1 MDNISNTKK
10 SSYNIITD
18 VIGKILLLVISIII
32 PKLYIDN
39 YGSDL
44 NGLLNSLNGIFVYL
58 NLLEAGIGSAS
69 IQALYKPI
77 TQKDY
82 HKITEILS
90 ATRSYYLRNGFF
102 FLAGL
107 VIVSLGYPSFAHSK
121 IDFWTIVLLVI
132 LSGAPYI
139 VKFFFQGKYTVLL
152 TADNRL
158 YILNIVTNGI
168 HIAANIIKAVLLI
181 NHVNI
186 VLVQGIFSCLYLV
199 QVIVIAAYA
208 HNKYKYLSFS
218 ETPDKYALSKS
229 KSALI
234 HEFAF
239 VVFNNTDVLL
249 LTYFADLKTVSIYS
263 VYNMIFSQIT
273 LLLQSITT
281 GSNSGLG
288 QLMVTDHDRYN
299 RVFNNFE
306 YTFQVLACFVLISV
320 GVMTPSFVR
329 LYTINATDANY
340 LLPGLALLFTE
351 IQILSLIRWPG
362 VGSIKAA
369 GMFKETQYR
378 ALAEVCINIVVSILL
393 IRKYQIYGVLL
404 GTIAALLY
412 RTFDVMIFT
421 RKYILK
427 TSIKIALIKT
437 GALLILS
444 TVVLLAETRINI
456 ECSSYYL
463 FVSKGCIVFGLN
475 ILLFVF
481 YSLVTNYRGFISILR
496 MVRSKVFHRV

>member
-1 MDNISNTKK
+1 MNSVSNAQK
-10 SSYNIITD
+10 SYYNIITD
-18 VIGKILLLVISIII
+18 IVGKVLLLVISITI

-44 NGLLNSLNGIFVYL
+44 NGLLNSLNGVFVYL

-69 IQALYKPI
+69 IQALYRPI
-77 TQKDY
+77 TQNDY
-82 HKITEILS
+82 HKINEILS
-90 ATRSYYLRNGFF
+90 ATRGYYLRNGFF

-107 VIVSLGYPSFAHSK
+107 VAVSFGYPSFAHSR
-121 IDFWTIVLLVI
+121 IEFWTIVLLVI

-158 YILNIVTNGI
+158 YILNIVTNGV

-181 NHVNI
+181 HHVNI
-186 VLVQGIFSCLYLV
+186 ILVQGVFACLYLV
-199 QVIVIAAYA
+199 QVLVIAAYVRK
-208 HNKYKYLSFS
+208 KYKYLSFF
-218 ETPDKYALSKS
+218 ETPDRLALSKS

-234 HEFAF
+234 HEFAY
-239 VVFNNTDVLL
+239 VIFNNTDVLL
-249 LTYFADLKTVSIYS
+249 LTYFANLETVSVYS
-263 VYNMIFSQIT
+263 VYNMIFAQIT

-288 QLMVTDHDRYN
+288 QLMATDHERYN
-299 RVFNNFE
+299 RVFENFE
-306 YTFQVLACFVLISV
+306 YTFQCLACFVLISV
-320 GVMTPSFVR
+320 GVMTPPFVK
-329 LYTINATDANY
+329 LYTIKATDANY

-378 ALAEVCINIVVSILL
+378 ALTEVGINIVVSIIL
-393 IRKYQIYGVLL
+393 IQKYHIYGVLL

-412 RTFDVMIFT
+412 RTFDVIVFT

-427 TSIKIALIKT
+427 TKIRSALIKT
-437 GALLILS
+437 G
-444 TVVLLAETRINI
+444 VLLALATVILLAEARVNI
-456 ECSSYYL
+456 TCSSYFSFIL
-463 FVSKGCIVFGLN
+463 KGCIVFGLN
-475 ILLFVF
+475 ILLFVA
-481 YSLVTNYRGFISILR
+481 YSLLTNPHGFKSMLR
-496 MVRSKVFHRV
+496 MVKSRLLHRG

>member
-1 MDNISNTKK
+1 MYKMSNTKK
-10 SSYNIITD
+10 TSYNIVTD
-18 VIGKILLLVISIII
+18 VIGKLLLIVISIII
-32 PKLYIDN
+32 PKLYIDY
-39 YGSDL
+39 YGSEL

-82 HKITEILS
+82 NKINEILS
-90 ATRSYYLRNGFF
+90 ATKNYYLRNGFF
-102 FLAGL
+102 FLVGL
-107 VIVSLGYPSFAHSK
+107 IAVAFGYPSFAHSEIK
-121 IDFWTIVLLVI
+121 FWTIVLLVI

-158 YILNIVTNGI
+158 YVLNIVTNGV

-186 VLVQGIFSCLYLV
+186 ILVQGAFACLYLL
-199 QVIVIAAYA
+199 QVIIIAVYVRK
-208 HNKYKYLSFS
+208 KYKHLLFS
-218 ETPDKYALSKS
+218 ETPDKLALSKS

-234 HEFAF
+234 HEFAY
-239 VVFNNTDVLL
+239 VIFNNTDVLL
-249 LTYFADLKTVSIYS
+249 LTYFSNLETVSVYS

-281 GSNSGLG
+281 GTNSGLG
-288 QLMVTDHDRYN
+288 QLMAKDHDRYN
-299 RVFNNFE
+299 RIFVNFE
-306 YTFQVLACFVLISV
+306 YTFQCFACFVLVSV
-320 GVMTPSFVR
+320 GAMTPSFVH
-329 LYTINATDANY
+329 LYTINAIDADY
-340 LLPGLALLFTE
+340 LLPGLAFLFTE

-378 ALAEVCINIVVSILL
+378 ALAEVTINIVVSIIL
-393 IRKYQIYGVLL
+393 IQNYEIYGVLL
-404 GTIAALLY
+404 GTIAALIY
-412 RTFDVMIFT
+412 RTFDVLIFT

-427 TSIKIALIKT
+427 TGIGKAILKT
-437 GALLILS
+437 GGLLILV
-444 TVVLLAETRINI
+444 TVLLLFESNTDIS
-456 ECSSYYL
+456 CSSYFDFL
-463 FVSKGCIVFGLN
+463 LKGCIVFGVN
-475 ILLFVF
+475 MLLFIA
-481 YSLVTNYRGFISILR
+481 YSALTNLQGFTSILI
-496 MVRSKVFHRV
+496 MVKNKVFRK